1 MCCARRPAVAGD
13 TDMSDASALAHAARG
28 GAICR
33 AAEVATC
40 FIGAADVGRT
50 IRVGGAMWLARSD
63 AANSGAFAVAAGPAP
78 PLRRE
83 AAKPAADTHDI
94 PGAAGADARR
104 GRDVGAVVGREAH
117 AHAVGWWPP
126 PSPTPHR
133 PAVSAAA
140 EPWRAAKA
148 LPGRGAAIPVC
159 ERSDAG
165 PRTAIVTRS

>member
-1 MCCARRPAVAGD
+1 M
-13 TDMSDASALAHAARG
+13 
-28 GAICR
+28 CR
-33 AAEVATC
+33 AAEAAAC
-40 FIGAADVGRT
+40 FTGAADVGRT

-63 AANSGAFAVAAGPAP
+63 AANSGAFAVAAAPAP

-133 PAVSAAA
+133 PALSAVA

-148 LPGRGAAIPVC
+148 LPGRAIPVC

>member
-1 MCCARRPAVAGD
+1 MCCARRPADAGD
-13 TDMSDASALAHAARG
+13 TDTSDASALAHAARG

-104 GRDVGAVVGREAH
+104 GRDVGAVVGLEEQVH
-117 AHAVGWWPP
+117 AVAVGWWPP

-133 PAVSAAA
+133 PALSAVA

-148 LPGRGAAIPVC
+148 LPGRAIPVC